1 MDESV
6 DWAPVS
12 SATRHDWTMEEVSAI
27 YPQPFNG
34 LLFLAQQVHRRQ
46 FDANEIQLSQLMS
59 IKTGGGPE
67 DCGYCP
73 QSAHYPPGRAVQPL
87 ADVATGVAA
96 ATKARAAGATRFCMG
111 AAWRSP
117 PKKDI
122 PLVLEMVSQVK
133 ALGMETCATLGM
145 LSEGQAREL
154 KHAGLDYYNHN
165 LDTSAAH
172 YPAIVSTRGYAD
184 RLETL
189 AHVRDAGLK
198 VCCGGL
204 VGMGEAETDRLAL
217 ILELATLPEHPDSV
231 PVNVLV
237 PVEGTP
243 LEHSGPV
250 DPIDLVRLIALAR
263 VLMPASHVR
272 LSAGREGMSEELHAL
287 CFLAGA
293 NSIFSGDKLLTA
305 DNAPEDRDAG
315 LFAKLGL
322 RPERGEVAPAAEACA
337 D

>member
-27 YPQPFNG
+27 YHQPFND
-34 LLFLAQQVHRRQ
+34 LLFLAQQVHRRH

-59 IKTGGGPE
+59 IKTGGCPE

-87 ADVATGVAA
+87 ADVATVVAA
-96 ATKARAAGATRFCMG
+96 AKKARAAGATRFCMG

-198 VCCGGL
+198 VCCGGI